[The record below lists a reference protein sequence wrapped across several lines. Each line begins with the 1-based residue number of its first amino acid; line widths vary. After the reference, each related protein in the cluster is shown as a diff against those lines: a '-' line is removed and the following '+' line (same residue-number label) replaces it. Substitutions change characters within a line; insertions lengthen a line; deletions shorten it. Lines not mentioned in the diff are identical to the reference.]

1 MQNIVLTVVM
11 KDVLYVEM
19 KITSDTF
26 LGYPETG
33 KYWKIE
39 TEFLNKTFLNVDE
52 DLAYKKIL
60 TENIHIYFS
69 KGYLKLMYSFQT
81 YWVHFVGECD

>member
-1 MQNIVLTVVM
+1 VQNIVLTVVM

-19 KITSDTF
+19 KVTSDTF

-39 TEFLNKTFLNVDE
+39 REFLNEL
-52 DLAYKKIL
+52 
-60 TENIHIYFS
+60 
-69 KGYLKLMYSFQT
+69 
-81 YWVHFVGECD
+81 FVI